1 MPKLPPPWKAWTAKS
16 RKSTC
21 KIERECF
28 GIPCLCI
35 LSKGRKTMEKILV
48 LDFGGQYNQLI
59 ARRVRDLNV
68 YAEIKPYNG
77 ITVEQIAGEGYCGI
91 IFTGGPNS
99 VYDMA
104 SPHYD
109 PKVLELGI
117 PILGICYGAQLT
129 AWMGGGKVISAE
141 TSEYGKINL
150 LLDVKDSLLLEGV
163 PAESV
168 VWMSH
173 TDRIEQVPAG
183 FRVTAHSD
191 VCPVAAME
199 NGEKKLYAV
208 QFHPEVTHSEYGKQ
222 ILRNFLYNICRC
234 SGTWRMDSFIEDT
247 VAALRTQIGDQKVI
261 LGLSG
266 GVDSSVAAGLI
277 SRAVGDQ
284 LTCVFVDQGLM
295 RKDEG
300 DFVEE
305 TFTRLFDMK
314 FVRLNCQEHFL
325 SCLKG
330 VTDPE
335 EKRKIIGTEFYKAF
349 WDEIR
354 RQGSA
359 DSFFAQGTIYPD
371 RIESGKGEADKIKTH
386 HNMVKQPE
394 DVNFLGTIEPLKDL
408 FKDEVRRVGEQL
420 GIPRELVWRQPFP
433 GPGLGVRIIGEITA
447 EKVKILQEADW
458 VLRDE
463 MAKNGY
469 EKNMAQ
475 FFCVLPGVSTV
486 GVMGDHRTYDHLLA
500 IRAVTTDDF
509 MTADWAR
516 IPYDLLA
523 KVSSRI
529 TNEVRHINRVV
540 YDITSKPPATVEWE

>member
-1 MPKLPPPWKAWTAKS
+1 
-16 RKSTC
+16 
-21 KIERECF
+21 
-28 GIPCLCI
+28 
-35 LSKGRKTMEKILV
+35 MEKILV

-59 ARRVRDLNV
+59 ARRVRDLHV
-68 YAEIKPYNG
+68 YAEIEQYNA
-77 ITVEQIAGEGYCGI
+77 ITPVEIKSRGYKGI

-99 VYDMA
+99 VYDMS

-109 PKVLELGI
+109 PQVLELGI
-117 PILGICYGAQLT
+117 PILGICYGCQLT
-129 AWMGGGKVISAE
+129 AWMAGGSVITAE
-141 TSEYGKINL
+141 TSEYGKIR
-150 LLDVKDSLLLEGV
+150 LDLKKPGSKLFQDV
-163 PAESV
+163 PAESI

-173 TDRIEQVPAG
+173 TDRIEQLPQD
-183 FRVTAHSD
+183 FEVTASTD
-191 VCPVAAME
+191 NCPVAAME
-199 NGEKKLYAV
+199 NEARGIYAV
-208 QFHPEVTHSEYGKQ
+208 QYHPEVTHSQFGSLMLK
-222 ILRNFLYNICRC
+222 NFLYNVCKC
-234 SGTWRMDSFIEDT
+234 TGDWQMDSFIEDT
-247 VAALRTQIGDQKVI
+247 VKALKERIGDKKVI

-300 DFVEE
+300 DFVEK
-305 TFTRLFDMK
+305 TFTSLFDMH
-314 FVRLNCQEHFL
+314 FVRVNCQEHFL
-325 SCLKG
+325 ECLKG

-335 EKRKIIGTEFYKAF
+335 QKRKIIGTEFYKVF
-349 WDEIR
+349 WDEVR
-354 RQGSA
+354 RQGGDDA
-359 DSFFAQGTIYPD
+359 FFAQGTIYPD
-371 RIESGKGEADKIKTH
+371 CIESGKGNADKIKTH
-386 HNMVKQPE
+386 HNKVKMPE
-394 DVNFLGTIEPLKDL
+394 DVKFLDIIEPLASL

-420 GIPRELVWRQPFP
+420 GIPHELVWRQPFP

-447 EKVKILQEADW
+447 EKVRILQEADW

-463 MAKNGY
+463 MAKTGY
-469 EKNMAQ
+469 ETQMAQ

-523 KVSSRI
+523 KVSNRI
-529 TNEVRHINRVV
+529 TNEVKHINRVV
-540 YDITSKPPATVEWE
+540 YDVTSKPPATVEWE